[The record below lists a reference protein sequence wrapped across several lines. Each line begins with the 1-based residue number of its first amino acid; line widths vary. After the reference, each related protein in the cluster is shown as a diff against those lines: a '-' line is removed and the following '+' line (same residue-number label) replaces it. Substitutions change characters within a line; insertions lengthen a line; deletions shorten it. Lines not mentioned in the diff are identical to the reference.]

1 MNNLFYRIVRPIVRF
16 LFLSLFRPRIKGIEN
31 IPKNENYILAGN
43 HTKWLDP
50 VMLVAIVKD
59 EIHFLAKDSLF
70 KGITKPI
77 VKGMGA
83 IPVNRK
89 IHDHQA
95 LENAIDALRKGAVI
109 GIFPEGTINRE
120 KKEPTLPF
128 KIGAVKMANTTN
140 TKIIPFVITGKYKVF
155 SSAIT
160 IEFLKPR
167 TISNNLDLENEKLR
181 DEINKKLEEKYE
193 CSQSN

>member
-1 MNNLFYRIVRPIVRF
+1 MNNMFYRIVRPIVKGLFF
-16 LFLSLFRPRIKGIEN
+16 LLFRPKITGKEN
-31 IPKNENYILAGN
+31 IPSNENYVLAGN

-50 VMLVAIVKD
+50 IMLVAIVKD
-59 EIHFLAKDSLF
+59 QIRFLAKDSLF

-77 VKGMGA
+77 VKALGA

-95 LENAIDALRKGAVI
+95 LESAIIALNKGMVI

-128 KIGAVKMANTTN
+128 KIGAVKMAQVTN
-140 TKIIPFVITGKYKVF
+140 TKIVPFVITGKYKLF
-155 SSAIT
+155 ASTIT

-167 TISNNLDLENEKLR
+167 TISDNLGLENEKLR
-181 DEINKKLEEKYE
+181 DEINKKLEEKNE

>member
-16 LFLSLFRPRIKGIEN
+16 LSLSLFRPRIKGIEN

-167 TISNNLDLENEKLR
+167 TISNNLDVENEKLR